1 MARILRRR
9 VVQMPKVASG
19 RRNLASEINQ
29 YLQLGL
35 TAGQIIEKIIPDDP
49 KTTPEAYGEMLRARL
64 LGTGQENEYDRFT
77 KRQLQQPSP
86 PGAKAPLSPAP
97 TPAPSAEGVV
107 PRRGKYLPEQLRDA
121 LLPEGDRQTSPSAVL
136 ASDAAVTALTSKY
149 GTDDPAFEAGR
160 NKLIELGI
168 SEWGQTREEA
178 TASADE
184 QIDAEMQRVDAI
196 AAATP
201 VPPAPAPEPAPEPA
215 PKPEPTQADR
225 AVVSGSVS
233 DAARAREET
242 FQKVMANFNKGL
254 AIVEENSNW
263 WNRGEKI
270 DKYIAAFERNLAKSP
285 LMNSGSAK
293 ARRDAV
299 DVYRAN
305 LSAATARDTRASI
318 EDVAEKNREATAAAI
333 ERRAVLKKEYLAAKD
348 GSDREF
354 AEFKKGLRVDL
365 EKLLQRNRL
374 AILSRKQ
381 KNRERTQSS
390 KVLLSLLTQRP
401 SKTPATQA
409 QKDFAVQKKE
419 EIKALN
425 DYEAGVERLEA
436 LVAATDDLGIL
447 LADDIDLD
455 KAEVKRKQ
463 EILSQRAIVNRR
475 RLAHMGVLERMRE
488 AAGQDPELLNA
499 IPEEMPEYD
508 YSVLL
513 QSSDETE
520 VGSDGE
526 DDKDLDE
533 IMKNQGLGVP
543 Q

>member
-49 KTTPEAYGEMLRARL
+49 KTTPEAYGEALKARL
-64 LGTGQENEYDRFT
+64 LGTGQDSVYDEYI
-77 KRQLQQPSP
+77 KGQIQQPSP

-97 TPAPSAEGVV
+97 TPAPSAGGGV
-107 PRRGKYLPEQLRDA
+107 PIL
-121 LLPEGDRQTSPSAVL
+121 
-136 ASDAAVTALTSKY
+136 
-149 GTDDPAFEAGR
+149 DDMG
-160 NKLIELGI
+160 N
-168 SEWGQTREEA
+168 
-178 TASADE
+178 
-184 QIDAEMQRVDAI
+184 
-196 AAATP
+196 
-201 VPPAPAPEPAPEPA
+201 PAPEPAPES
-215 PKPEPTQADR
+215 EPMQAQK
-225 AVVSGSVS
+225 AYVSQTVA
-233 DAARAREET
+233 DAGRAREET
-242 FQKVMANFNKGL
+242 FEKVMANFNEGL
-254 AIVEENSNW
+254 AIVRENSNP

-305 LSAATARDTRASI
+305 LRADTARMTRESI
-318 EDVAEKNREATAAAI
+318 ESEGQKSREATAAAI
-333 ERRAVLKKEYLAAKD
+333 EKRAALREQYLVAKRAGD
-348 GSDREF
+348 KEF
-354 AEFKKGLRVDL
+354 AKFKNELRVDL
-365 EKLLQRNRL
+365 EKILQRNRL
-374 AILSRKQ
+374 AVLSRKQ

-390 KVLLSLLTQRP
+390 EVLLSLLTQKP
-401 SKTPATQA
+401 GKTPATQA

-425 DYEAGVERLEA
+425 DYEAGIERLEA
-436 LVAATDDLGIL
+436 LVAATDNLGIL

-455 KAEVKRKQ
+455 EAEVKRKQ